1 MRLALKT
8 NQLLALWWKKADPNE
23 LVSAVGKAL
32 SYYQDEKTWK
42 EIQENGMRQNLD
54 WSKSAKAYMS
64 MYEEILIK

>member
-1 MRLALKT
+1 M
-8 NQLLALWWKKADPNE
+8 KKADPNE

-54 WSKSAKAYMS
+54 WTKSAKAYIA
-64 MYEEILIK
+64 MYEEILNK